1 MGKSWTEKQIG
12 DHLDMKCPKC
22 GIENGS
28 RSVCLKCG
36 NFLNNK
42 NVQRETDPEIKKQ
55 MQRTRRRL
63 VLKSCTSSFLLMI
76 VAFVGISA
84 LMFAIFY
91 FLFRDME
98 WPTDAELSSEMAS
111 IQESEAATESVPAQ
125 TTVTIAD

>member
-1 MGKSWTEKQIG
+1 
-12 DHLDMKCPKC
+12 
-22 GIENGS
+22 
-28 RSVCLKCG
+28 
-36 NFLNNK
+36 
-42 NVQRETDPEIKKQ
+42 
-55 MQRTRRRL
+55 
-63 VLKSCTSSFLLMI
+63 MI